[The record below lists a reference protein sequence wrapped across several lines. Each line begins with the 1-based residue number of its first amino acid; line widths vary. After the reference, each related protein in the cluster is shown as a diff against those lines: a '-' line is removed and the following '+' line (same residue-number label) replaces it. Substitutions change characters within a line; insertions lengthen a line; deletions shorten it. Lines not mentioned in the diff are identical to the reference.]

1 VADLARDPAAVARD
15 LAAWQRGDVDE
26 AARLTLEVSS
36 RNLHAR
42 NATCWVWTGQT
53 PDGDP
58 AWALP
63 VTTDA
68 ARRFAPQGPAR
79 VLARLIG
86 AAVEIGADPEA
97 SYLIDWHGYA
107 CLVAPGLESDLAR
120 EAIAEALPAPARGA
134 AAALPERVHLDG
146 DPIALDAVRAPGGG
160 VAALARANHVHPVR
174 VVLSLA
180 AHGQPVDDDAYPPE
194 LSTSLREWGC
204 AGEPPPPP
212 EASLDIEDDPCPRRR
227 HARKVLQR
235 LLRMRKIGDQYHTE
249 FDHIYRGAPAHERRD
264 ALEVGEALIRAGI
277 LGEKPSVGQRHVY
290 LRREALP
297 DIHAL
302 IDRGETRDPL
312 LAAEW
317 TAPPPGFVSK
327 VRVHTPRPS

>member
-1 VADLARDPAAVARD
+1 VADLARDPGAVARG
-15 LAAWQRGDVDE
+15 LPAWQRGDVDE
-26 AARLTLEVSS
+26 AARLTLEISS

-42 NATCWVWTGQT
+42 NATCWVWTGRT

-79 VLARLIG
+79 ALARLIG
-86 AAVEIGADPEA
+86 AAVDIVADPDA
-97 SYLIDWHGYA
+97 SYLVDWHGYA
-107 CLVAPGLESDLAR
+107 CLVAPGLETDLAHD
-120 EAIAEALPAPARGA
+120 AIAEALAPPARAA
-134 AAALPERVHLDG
+134 AAALPDGVLLDG
-146 DPIALDAVRAPGGG
+146 EPVALDAVGAPGGG
-160 VAALARANHVHPVR
+160 VAALARANHVHPVQ
-174 VVLSLA
+174 VVLALA
-180 AHGQPVDDDAYPPE
+180 AHRLPVDEDSYAPE
-194 LSTSLREWGC
+194 LATTLREWGC

-212 EASLDIEDDPCPRRR
+212 EASLDIDDDPCPRRR
-227 HARKVLQR
+227 HARRVLQR

-249 FDHIYRGAPAHERRD
+249 FDHIYRGAPAHQRRD

-302 IDRGETRDPL
+302 IDRGETRDPA

-317 TAPPPGFVSK
+317 TAPPPGG
-327 VRVHTPRPS
+327 VRR